1 MLKSWGYGL
10 NTFNLVFLKIWLF
23 FWMVIDWC
31 SIRKKIAVGF
41 GVNFERK
48 LQFYSSI
55 FIFIFIFYK
64 KKLFFF
70 WKIHNLEIFQ
80 NRKWCPYVT
89 DLIYLK
95 NQKIKLIFYKRA
107 LLLSFMKYLIF
118 VKTEFAHYILW
129 WNKFCSFSKIVCIQ
143 LRARLIFIMNFCQIF
158 VI

>member
-1 MLKSWGYGL
+1 MI
-10 NTFNLVFLKIWLF
+10 FFLKIWLF
-23 FWMVIDWC
+23 FWMMIDWC

-41 GVNFERK
+41 VVNFERK

-55 FIFIFIFYK
+55 FIFYK
-64 KKLFFF
+64 KNFFF
-70 WKIHNLEIFQ
+70 EKSGHFPKQKMMPLCDRLNLSQKSKNKINFLQ
-80 NRKWCPYVT
+80 TCS
-89 DLIYLK
+89 
-95 NQKIKLIFYKRA
+95 
-107 LLLSFMKYLIF
+107 LLSFMKYLIF